1 MNGIIRINKAENVT
15 LNLSKYHHGKCHFQD
30 WKDQQMGEQG
40 NLLQKFPQGSLE
52 GASRLSR
59 TTQKPGVK
67 SKQKSHRKTGMTNY
81 GKIKKIS
88 TFAENFSTLLIW
100 SAKGKKIQLKNEEN
114 CVDKKIGGNWEIRR
128 GKKPKFLSCFPTY
141 PVFRLRFALWILK
154 ISPRLWKYGRIVQAQ
169 NLSMK
174 FKDTSFSSFQFITI
188 FCEGLNNIDIM
199 YFTHPSPRLIYV

>member
-1 MNGIIRINKAENVT
+1 M
-15 LNLSKYHHGKCHFQD
+15 CHFQD
-30 WKDQQMGEQG
+30 WMDQQMGEQG
-40 NLLQKFPQGSLE
+40 YLLQKFPQGSLE

-67 SKQKSHRKTGMTNY
+67 SKQKSHSKTGMTNY
-81 GKIKKIS
+81 GKIKEIQHSKM
-88 TFAENFSTLLIW
+88 LIW
-100 SAKGKKIQLKNEEN
+100 SAKWKKKSKWRMRKIVWIKRLVETEKLGGE
-114 CVDKKIGGNWEIRR
+114 KKL
-128 GKKPKFLSCFPTY
+128 KFLSCFPTY

-154 ISPRLWKYGRIVQAQ
+154 ISPRLWKYERIVQAQ